1 MSSEELYPVNEETL
15 EMLQKKLLEVN
26 ERLNEEI
33 QILHKAETNKNV
45 LFKLTSINYSL
56 VNRTVELNNG
66 FITLFSCKNYISA
79 ISLLRL
85 QIENCLRLFG
95 FTIMDDMPNCLEK
108 FINGEEYKN
117 LTGNNGNKLYDSYLA
132 KEIDKKW
139 PEHNFL
145 ETYKQ
150 YCEFVHFSGF
160 YQNLNNH
167 FEEKENGLSSI
178 LYLGGGNNM
187 PHFTILNK
195 INYTLSMFYSSV
207 IIYKLFREYRKR
219 MEEVLVNY

>member
-1 MSSEELYPVNEETL
+1 MESEVYPVNEQTL
-15 EMLQKKLLEVN
+15 ELLQKKLLEIN
-26 ERLNEEI
+26 NHLKDEI
-33 QILHKAETNKNV
+33 DILHKAESEKKV

-56 VNRTVELNNG
+56 VNRTIELNNG
-66 FITLFSCKNYISA
+66 YITLFTCKNYISA

-117 LTGNNGNKLYDSYLA
+117 LTGNNGKKLYDSYLA

-167 FEEKENGLSSI
+167 FEEKEDGLSAT
-178 LYLGGGNNM
+178 LFLGGGNAM
-187 PHFTILNK
+187 PHFSVLNK

-207 IIYKLFREYRKR
+207 IIYKLFREYRKG
-219 MEEVLVNY
+219 MEKVLANY